1 MFVIVPLNQFKI
13 ANFPSQTI
21 TENVKNGAKIS
32 DHPIV
37 PIKGVKLTEQL
48 IVSEQNGAIQQLT
61 VAEKYAMPI
70 DSKSSENKV
79 ASLEI
84 NESDN
89 EEDIHICG
97 KCRKE
102 FTRYDIFI
110 LHKKSCRLR

>member
-32 DHPIV
+32 DHPNG
-37 PIKGVKLTEQL
+37 PTKGAKLTEQL
-48 IVSEQNGAIQQLT
+48 IVPEQNGAKQLT
-61 VAEKYAMPI
+61 VAEKCAMPI
-70 DSKSSENKV
+70 DSENGEINV

>member
-37 PIKGVKLTEQL
+37 PMKGVKLTEQL
-48 IVSEQNGAIQQLT
+48 IVPEQNGAKQLT

>member
-1 MFVIVPLNQFKI
+1 MFVIVPLNQFTI

-32 DHPIV
+32 DHPNG
-37 PIKGVKLTEQL
+37 PTKGAKLTEQL
-48 IVSEQNGAIQQLT
+48 IVPEQNGAKQLT
-61 VAEKYAMPI
+61 VAEKCAMSI
-70 DSKSSENKV
+70 DSKNGEINV

>member
-1 MFVIVPLNQFKI
+1 MFVIVPLNQFTI

-32 DHPIV
+32 DPNK
-37 PIKGVKLTEQL
+37 PTKGAKLTEQL
-48 IVSEQNGAIQQLT
+48 IVPEQNDAKQLT
-61 VAEKYAMPI
+61 VAEKCAMQQKNGEI
-70 DSKSSENKV
+70 NV